1 VAPEQLGVV
10 VVGARVVVAD
20 VVVVG
25 VVSVVVVIAD
35 VVVASGAVA
44 SAGAGAA
51 EHVGVVGVP
60 PVLVVLVV
68 GVPHGLWTV
77 VPLAG

>member
-1 VAPEQLGVV
+1 MVV
-10 VVGARVVVAD
+10 VRSGVVVAD

-25 VVSVVVVIAD
+25 VVSVL
-35 VVVASGAVA
+35 VVVADVGVEYVVVA
-44 SAGAGAA
+44 SAGAAA
-51 EHVGVVGVP
+51 VVHVWVVDVP
-60 PVLVVLVV
+60 PVVVVLVV